1 MIPNEILKYHNIKK
15 FVPLLKF
22 NGEYLL
28 SVFKKG
34 DKFYAIYI
42 LNSKYIKKEF
52 NYQLA
57 LVKKDNIINF
67 LTDKITLNDFIRKE
81 NNFTTFFQKEMA
93 IKNQGLGYYNN
104 DGNILYSK
112 IWINELEDEDLLK
125 KIKQL

>member
-28 SVFKKG
+28 SVFEKEG
-34 DKFYAIYI
+34 NLYAIYI

-52 NYQLA
+52 TYQLA
-57 LVKKDNIINF
+57 LVKKDNIFKF
-67 LTDKITLNDFIRKE
+67 LDDEITLNDFIRKE
-81 NNFTTFFQKEMA
+81 QNFTTFFQKEMA

-112 IWINELEDEDLLK
+112 IWINELEDDDLLK

>member
-1 MIPNEILKYHNIKK
+1 MIPNEILQYHHIKN

-28 SVFKKG
+28 SVFKKENNL
-34 DKFYAIYI
+34 YAIYI
-42 LNSKYIKKEF
+42 LKSKYIKKEF
-52 NYQLA
+52 TYQIA
-57 LVKKDNIINF
+57 IIKKENIIRF
-67 LTDKITLNDFIRKE
+67 LNDQITLSDFIRKE
-81 NNFTTFFQKEMA
+81 NNFTTFFQKEMT
-93 IKNQGLGYYNN
+93 IKNQGLGYYNT

>member
-81 NNFTTFFQKEMA
+81 KNFTTFFQKGMT
-93 IKNQGLGYYNN
+93 IKNQGLGYNF

-112 IWINELEDEDLLK
+112 IWVNELDDEDMLKKINEL
-125 KIKQL
+125 